1 MAQTDIMALQANLL
15 GKESIIREWR
25 DDFSVVF
32 VLDPSGDGYFALI
45 NPGLTTIKTAKIP
58 SGDLIT
64 DFRIHNDSVFFCGS
78 RRTSVSYPSGMPQ
91 GFVGCFDIQQVFN
104 DADLLNYY
112 LFPYT
117 NSPGD
122 HYITVPQ
129 RMDLYQVGSTT
140 HIALVSKCELYP
152 MMGVDHRTTLCDVA
166 CPVNGWSYNF
176 FFNKDGIEYYTDIV
190 TNPNYVVAVARDTLF
205 QKCFIDVFHANG
217 QFVSNPLLPNNT
229 FVLTDVPPI
238 DDIRVDFITD
248 DKFVLAYQY
257 KNSSHAGSTIK
268 IFHID
273 PYTST
278 ILIDGSYVTPHIP
291 APLYG
296 GGWAAVQLM
305 SDVATN
311 SLFFLQHSQTSFATP
326 NESLLCRYDL
336 SALTSGV
343 ESLLYTTGLQWQR
356 ADFLS
361 GTHIRQIGQNSV
373 GELIV
378 MELTY
383 TGAYSGN
390 CMTPNTLLYDDSYPT
405 TSLEKR
411 DVNDNN
417 HSLSLTREYPIL
429 QDHPLENF
437 CK

>member
-1 MAQTDIMALQANLL
+1 M
-15 GKESIIREWR
+15 
-25 DDFSVVF
+25 
-32 VLDPSGDGYFALI
+32 
-45 NPGLTTIKTAKIP
+45 
-58 SGDLIT
+58 
-64 DFRIHNDSVFFCGS
+64 FF
-78 RRTSVSYPSGMPQ
+78 
-91 GFVGCFDIQQVFN
+91 
-104 DADLLNYY
+104 
-112 LFPYT
+112 
-117 NSPGD
+117 
-122 HYITVPQ
+122 
-129 RMDLYQVGSTT
+129 
-140 HIALVSKCELYP
+140 
-152 MMGVDHRTTLCDVA
+152 
-166 CPVNGWSYNF
+166 
-176 FFNKDGIEYYTDIV
+176 
-190 TNPNYVVAVARDTLF
+190 
-205 QKCFIDVFHANG
+205 ANG

-238 DDIRVDFITD
+238 DDIRVDYIAE

-291 APLYG
+291 SPLYS

-336 SALTSGV
+336 GALPLGV
-343 ESLLYTTGLQWQR
+343 ESLLYTSKLQWQR

-417 HSLSLTREYPIL
+417 HLLPLTREYPIL